1 MVYYFILF
9 QNWGNMT
16 RKKATNFKT
25 CSLYVHYIL
34 FKQKMTLQDKTF
46 AFVNHMYEYVLI
58 YVVYVHANKDLFIEK
73 ITMAIIESQRRRYT
87 HYSMKT

>member
-1 MVYYFILF
+1 
-9 QNWGNMT
+9 
-16 RKKATNFKT
+16 
-25 CSLYVHYIL
+25 
-34 FKQKMTLQDKTF
+34 MTLQDKTF